1 MAQEFSERGDL
12 VEKLRA
18 NLDELVEVVRRRSDA
33 QLREPPQP
41 GEWSA
46 LQQLEHQLVAEEIWV
61 AMAVKAAFEDEPDLT
76 ELWNKYRNVEERNPF
91 PPPRDPR
98 PLDELIEELRA
109 RQQQTLALIDS
120 IPEEAFHRKGRNTGW
135 GDLTVLQMLR
145 SVYRH
150 YRMHIDQIEEREQTF
165 TPRRVT

>member
-1 MAQEFSERGDL
+1 MAEEFSERGDL
-12 VEKLRA
+12 VEKLQW

-61 AMAVKAAFEDEPDLT
+61 AMAMKAATEDEPDLT
-76 ELWNKYRNVEERNPF
+76 DLWNKYRHVEERNPF
-91 PPPRDPR
+91 PPPGEPR
-98 PLDELIEELRA
+98 SVDELVAALEERH
-109 RQQQTLALIDS
+109 RQTLELIDS
-120 IPEEAFHRKGRNTGW
+120 IPDESFQRIGRNTGW